1 MKNKLKTKKAA
12 SKRIKKTGSKKT
24 KKFLQRSCGQDHFN
38 SRQPGSKITA
48 KRLDKTITTTLKNHI
63 KRLLP
68 YS

>member
-12 SKRIKKTGSKKT
+12 AKRIRVSGSKRNKKYI
-24 KKFLQRSCGQDHFN
+24 QRTCTQDHFN
-38 SRQPGSKITA
+38 SRDKGKDTTA
-48 KRLDKTITTTLKNHI
+48 KRLDKTITKTLTNHL